1 MTKTAV
7 ALLFALS
14 VIVPAVGVAQTKIDL
29 TGTWVFDV
37 QTDQGGGNPGFTFKQ
52 DGEKLTG
59 KYKGL
64 FGEADLTGIVTGKT
78 IKFSFSA
85 DAQGTAVTIVYEGEI
100 VNNDSLK
107 GKVDLG
113 GVGQGTFTGTRQK

>member
-14 VIVPAVGVAQTKIDL
+14 VMVPAVGVAQTKIDL